1 MAGANTSY
9 RDLTVWQKAMDLTEK
24 CYRAMQAFP
33 VEERFG
39 LTSQIRRSA
48 VSVASNIAE
57 GYGRDSDGSFI
68 QFLRVSQGSLKE
80 LETQIMVSE
89 RIGILAK
96 PLSEALL
103 SMADEIGKMLRGLI
117 NSINKKGAA

>member
-9 RDLTVWQKAMDLTEK
+9 RDLIVWQKAMDLTEK
-24 CYRAMQAFP
+24 CYHATQAFP
-33 VEERFG
+33 TEERFG

-57 GYGRDSDGSFI
+57 GYGRDSDGSLI
-68 QFLRVSQGSLKE
+68 QFLKVSQGSLKE

-89 RIGILAK
+89 RIGMLAK

>member
-1 MAGANTSY
+1 M
-9 RDLTVWQKAMDLTEK
+9 
-24 CYRAMQAFP
+24 
-33 VEERFG
+33 EERFG

-68 QFLRVSQGSLKE
+68 QFLKISQGSLKE

-89 RIGILAK
+89 RIGMLVK

-103 SMADEIGKMLRGLI
+103 SIADEIGKMLRGLI